1 MRRLSVTSINCKQ
14 LIHFNGLKS
23 KRTPK
28 KKMDNIGSSQ
38 SNKFTKVTMVPAI
51 AGRAAAAH
59 APAAADAE
67 VAEAAR
73 DLR

>member
-1 MRRLSVTSINCKQ
+1 MVWKVKELQ
-14 LIHFNGLKS
+14 
-23 KRTPK
+23 K

-67 VAEAAR
+67 AAR

>member
-1 MRRLSVTSINCKQ
+1 MVWKVKELQK
-14 LIHFNGLKS
+14 
-23 KRTPK
+23 K

-67 VAEAAR
+67 AAR